1 MCAEQDPTS
10 RRYAAPLHAR
20 LPPCRCM
27 ALMYRSIGCCLDLRS
42 ASCSTTPT
50 TTTRRG
56 SSFGSPPTEAGVSS
70 PSPIQLVSWKRG
82 SQLLTHS
89 PNVGPESWTNPH
101 SAGRLRVTASSI
113 EKGDPVK
120 LVSKKPSELWSGA
133 CATVVDAAKPTLRTP
148 LSLTLCGSVQ
158 ATYRRRG
165 SPSTWD
171 PAGKRLCQASLTF
184 SFVACLMR
192 PHGDFER
199 MPAHSCPTTTPYG
212 TAATTRPTACAHGIY
227 KVRASQCSES
237 AIGLTTLTTT
247 TLVWPYAQDRA
258 TVRPGSCSSDTPTTL
273 RSPARSPPTHGPFP
287 Q

>member
-10 RRYAAPLHAR
+10 RRYAGLLHA
-20 LPPCRCM
+20 LLSSCHCM
-27 ALMYRSIGCCLDLRS
+27 ALMYRSIGCCLGLRS

-56 SSFGSPPTEAGVSS
+56 SSFGSPPTEAGVCS
-70 PSPIQLVSWKRG
+70 PSPVLEKRSQRCSPTPPMLVQSHGRIHTPRAGCG
-82 SQLLTHS
+82 SLHPVS
-89 PNVGPESWTNPH
+89 RREIRSSSYPRSRPNSGVVRAPQP
-101 SAGRLRVTASSI
+101 SS
-113 EKGDPVK
+113 
-120 LVSKKPSELWSGA
+120 LHQ
-133 CATVVDAAKPTLRTP
+133 TLRHST
-148 LSLTLCGSVQ
+148 LSLTLCRSVQ

-171 PAGKRLCQASLTF
+171 PAGKRPCQASLTF

-192 PHGDFER
+192 PHGNFER

-247 TLVWPYAQDRA
+247 TLVCPYAQDRA

>member
-1 MCAEQDPTS
+1 MDRHQP
-10 RRYAAPLHAR
+10 RPGLVPLRLSAGAR
-20 LPPCRCM
+20 
-27 ALMYRSIGCCLDLRS
+27 
-42 ASCSTTPT
+42 
-50 TTTRRG
+50 
-56 SSFGSPPTEAGVSS
+56 E
-70 PSPIQLVSWKRG
+70 RG
-82 SQLLTHS
+82 SQPLTHS

-133 CATVVDAAKPTLRTP
+133 CATVVVATSDPSHFT
-148 LSLTLCGSVQ
+148 LSLTLCRSVQ

-171 PAGKRLCQASLTF
+171 PAGKRPCQASLTF

-192 PHGDFER
+192 PHGNFER

-227 KVRASQCSES
+227 KVRASQCSEFTT
-237 AIGLTTLTTT
+237 GLTTLTTT
-247 TLVWPYAQDRA
+247 TVVCPYAQDRA